1 MTGKTI
7 NDVKADE
14 AAIELV
20 EHHSE
25 NDLKDVYRADVRPEV
40 AKFAI
45 EMETVLRKN
54 DHKTGW
60 RGMEHDTLLR
70 RIRDEF
76 EELRDAQSHISSHE
90 CDRSDPAYIQFMRK
104 EAIDI
109 ANFCM
114 FLCHNYPKN
123 GD

>member
-1 MTGKTI
+1 MEPETLGTI
-7 NDVKADE
+7 NVNE
-14 AAIELV
+14 ATIELTAELPGRKQIYHV
-20 EHHSE
+20 
-25 NDLKDVYRADVRPEV
+25 AVRPEV

-45 EMETVLRKN
+45 EMETVMREN

-90 CDRSDPAYIQFMRK
+90 CDRSDPAYIQFMRR
-104 EAIDI
+104 EALDI

-114 FLCHNYPKN
+114 FLCHNYPEEK
-123 GD
+123 